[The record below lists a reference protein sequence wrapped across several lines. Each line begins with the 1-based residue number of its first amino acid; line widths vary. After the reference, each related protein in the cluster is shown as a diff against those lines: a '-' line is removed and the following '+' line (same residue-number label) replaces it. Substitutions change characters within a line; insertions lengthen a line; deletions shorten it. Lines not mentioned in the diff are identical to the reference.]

1 MRIVSELLEGTF
13 LLEPARFDDLR
24 GNFVKT
30 YHESDWKALALPF
43 KMEEEFFSVSRKNVI
58 RGMHF
63 QIPPHAHEKVVYCLS
78 GSVQDVLLDLRPGPD
93 FGRATSVVLS
103 GENRNILY
111 IPKGIAHGFL
121 ALEDETL
128 MMYKTSTMHAPQSD
142 RGIRWD
148 SFGFEWDIDVPVI
161 SMRDQNHPVFSEF
174 NSSIFAK

>member
-1 MRIVSELLEGTF
+1 MKIVSEFLPGTF

-24 GNFVKT
+24 GHFIKT
-30 YHESDWKALALPF
+30 YHESDWKVLGLPF

-63 QIPPHAHEKVVYCLS
+63 QIPPHDHEKVVYCMA
-78 GSVQDVLLDLRPGPD
+78 GSVLDVLLDLRPGSG
-93 FGRATSVVLS
+93 FGRIASTVLS
-103 GENRNILY
+103 MENRNILY

-128 MMYKTSTMHAPQSD
+128 MMYKTSTMHSPQYD

-148 SFGFEWDIDVPVI
+148 SFGYEWGIDAPII
-161 SMRDQNHPVFSEF
+161 SARDENHPSFSDF
-174 NSSIFAK
+174 NLSIFAK